1 MNLILRDIALS
12 FSSPPWQAAL
22 AVVLAVL
29 FSAYIYRRT
38 NPAASRSLRLTLAA
52 LRAAALALIIAALF
66 DVVAELTWERR
77 SRPVLA
83 VAVDQSASMTL
94 ADRSGPR
101 EEQVRSLLNHP
112 LFEELRGRYELR
124 PFVFSSHLQPAVGE
138 TFDSLRFKGDETD
151 LSAALEALNRAAE
164 PSWHGVLL
172 ISDGCY
178 TRGGNPVRRAAELK
192 LPVYTVGVGSEEP
205 IADLAVARVE
215 TAPYVYAGRP
225 TTVRVALHSQG
236 FGALSLPLTLAVG
249 GEKLGET
256 RVDLP
261 PSPADAETE
270 LSFTPASPGR
280 QQLKISVPVQ
290 SGEATAVNNRRTIY
304 IEVLKAKLK
313 LLLIAGSITPDISFL
328 RRNLDGDRGEVSL
341 LLRRA
346 PAMYD
351 RPLPSALELDQTDLF
366 IFYDF
371 PTGDAPREL
380 IDALQASLERRP
392 RPILLICGGE
402 TAPPVL
408 ARFRDYIPIDRLE
421 RMPQEFAAFAD
432 PGPLGFT
439 HPLAQLSET
448 PSASQAVWRALPPL
462 TAAVRVRSLMPGSE
476 IAVFAKASPA
486 EPAFE
491 PLIISRRGTAGKSIA
506 VAANQLWR
514 WHLTLAGRERSEP
527 ILGTLLHNFIS
538 WLETPAADRQVVV
551 SSDKGSYGYGESP
564 RVTVFVYDERL
575 RPVAGAAVE
584 AVLSGPSSIQRFI
597 LSENGERK
605 YELELPPPKPGDW
618 RLQVSAKL
626 GERTLGSDETR
637 FSVGEYTAETAQP
650 TAQLDVL
657 RRLAELTG
665 GAYVPADSFAALG
678 PRLKAESVRTSIH
691 RSFELWNRP
700 LLPAIVLLL
709 LFTEWLVRRRRGMV

>member
-225 TTVRVALHSQG
+225 TTVRVALPRQG
-236 FGALSLPLTLAVG
+236 FGALSLPLTL
-249 GEKLGET
+249 
-256 RVDLP
+256 
-261 PSPADAETE
+261 PSAGHREE
-270 LSFTPASPGR
+270 R
-280 QQLKISVPVQ
+280 
-290 SGEATAVNNRRTIY
+290 GEA
-304 IEVLKAKLK
+304 
-313 LLLIAGSITPDISFL
+313 
-328 RRNLDGDRGEVSL
+328 
-341 LLRRA
+341 
-346 PAMYD
+346 
-351 RPLPSALELDQTDLF
+351 RP
-366 IFYDF
+366 
-371 PTGDAPREL
+371 G
-380 IDALQASLERRP
+380 
-392 RPILLICGGE
+392 
-402 TAPPVL
+402 V
-408 ARFRDYIPIDRLE
+408 
-421 RMPQEFAAFAD
+421 
-432 PGPLGFT
+432 
-439 HPLAQLSET
+439 
-448 PSASQAVWRALPPL
+448 
-462 TAAVRVRSLMPGSE
+462 TAAVPGARILVVDDEPNITELLRYQLERAGYRVYTARRGEEALAIARQEHPDLITLDILMAGMDGQEVLEHLKADERTADIPVVIISIVAEKENLMALGAVDFLPKPLEEADLLLTIGRILGRPGEAATILVADDDPDIVGWLRRVLVGQGYQVYEAVDGEEALQTALAVLPDLIVLDLRMPRMDGREVITRLKLREETCE
-476 IAVFAKASPA
+476 IPIIVITASSVDRETDRVQILGLGAEGFLTKPFPA
-486 EPAFE
+486 EH
-491 PLIISRRGTAGKSIA
+491 LI
-506 VAANQLWR
+506 
-514 WHLTLAGRERSEP
+514 RE
-527 ILGTLLHNFIS
+527 I
-538 WLETPAADRQVVV
+538 
-551 SSDKGSYGYGESP
+551 
-564 RVTVFVYDERL
+564 
-575 RPVAGAAVE
+575 E
-584 AVLSGPSSIQRFI
+584 AVL
-597 LSENGERK
+597 RK
-605 YELELPPPKPGDW
+605 KTE
-618 RLQVSAKL
+618 A
-626 GERTLGSDETR
+626 TR
-637 FSVGEYTAETAQP
+637 E
-650 TAQLDVL
+650 
-657 RRLAELTG
+657 
-665 GAYVPADSFAALG
+665 
-678 PRLKAESVRTSIH
+678 
-691 RSFELWNRP
+691 
-700 LLPAIVLLL
+700 
-709 LFTEWLVRRRRGMV
+709 